1 MIGLSLFPNRIEKES
16 IKLKELLN
24 FFGLLCYIYII
35 TDPIGTLLGIS
46 SHEQSFGDFDMSGIL
61 RILIIAPLIE
71 EIFFRIHLSGQKNH
85 AWGGVLMLI
94 PLSLMFNLGWLIIIL
109 LLFGGF
115 IILFY
120 DKFSEFI
127 SEKYFNQVF
136 FISSFLF
143 ALAHFHQIDA
153 ETIFGRFLI
162 IIIAY
167 LPMGIYFG
175 YVRKKYGL
183 AIVICIHSFFNFTV
197 LIINS
202 LIY

>member
-1 MIGLSLFPNRIEKES
+1 MIGLSLFPNTIEREP
-16 IKLKELLN
+16 IKLKELLI
-24 FFGLLCYIYII
+24 FTGLLCYIYII
-35 TDPIGTLLGIS
+35 TDPIGTLFGIS
-46 SHEQSFGDFDMSGIL
+46 SHEQTFGDFDMSGIL
-61 RILIIAPLIE
+61 RILIFAPLIE
-71 EIFFRIHLSGQKNH
+71 EVFFRIHLSGQKKH
-85 AWGGVLMLI
+85 AWGVLLMLI
-94 PLSLMFNLGWLIIIL
+94 PLSLIFNLGWIIIIL

-115 IILFY
+115 VILFY

-127 SEKYFNQVF
+127 SEKYFNPVF

-153 ETIFGRFLI
+153 ETFFGRFLI

-167 LPMGIYFG
+167 LPIGIYFG

-183 AIVICIHSFFNFTV
+183 AIVICTHSFFNFSV
-197 LIINS
+197 LTINS